1 MSLNVSPDKETL
13 SRRAAEA
20 VAALIRHAV
29 DQRGRCTIAMAGG
42 STPHRLY
49 EILATDIRDDIPW
62 ERVHLIWGDERH
74 VPLDHPKSNFRMA
87 REALLERV
95 PLLPDHI
102 YPTPITGDPAA
113 DAAAYAATIDTL
125 LVPDSGR
132 LDLVLLGLG
141 DDGHTAS
148 LFPGSPAL
156 AETTRTVVAAPAPV
170 DPRQRITLTFP
181 AINRARNV
189 FFLVAS
195 ADKAPAL
202 ACVFGKPGGV
212 AECPASR
219 VQPAGGE
226 LVWWMDEA
234 AAACLEL

>member
-1 MSLNVSPDKETL
+1 MPIKVAPDKETL

-20 VAALIRHAV
+20 VAALIQRCV
-29 DQRGRCTIAMAGG
+29 EQRGRCTIAMAGG
-42 STPHRLY
+42 STPQRLY
-49 EILATDIRDDIPW
+49 EILATDLREDIPW
-62 ERVHLIWGDERH
+62 GRVHLIWGDERH

-87 REALLERV
+87 REALLDRV

-102 YPTPITGDPAA
+102 YPTPISPDPVA
-113 DAAAYAATIDTL
+113 DAAAYARTVDAL
-125 LVPDSGR
+125 LAPDAGR

-170 DPRQRITLTFP
+170 EPRQRITLTFP

-189 FFLVAS
+189 FFLVAG

-212 AECPASR
+212 SACPASR
-219 VQPAGGE
+219 ILPAEGE

-234 AAACLEL
+234 AAAGV